1 MINKDKFP
9 INDKQL
15 NENAPRCKGGEMRG
29 RCGDHREKF
38 MEFYR
43 QASVSDKLMI
53 NLRFMIDTMR
63 SQFEQKAGQKRILF
77 ILNEQ
82 GTLTQRELTEQLG
95 IRPGS
100 ASEILSKLENAG
112 LIARTQNAADR
123 RTVDVSLTEAGAALA
138 AESAE
143 KRGMQREDMFTCLT
157 AEEQENLLSLFEK
170 IHADWETR
178 FPRSHGPHGHHGP
191 RGPHGDFGP
200 HGPHGKFG
208 PHGPFGEFGPRGPHG
223 ECGHHGPRGDFGP
236 HGPRG
241 EFGCCRGKPHG
252 DRPDGE

>member
-1 MINKDKFP
+1 MIDKEKFP
-9 INDKQL
+9 LSGKHC
-15 NENAPRCKGGEMRG
+15 NENGPRCGGGRANG
-29 RCGDHREKF
+29 HRCGDPREKF

-43 QASVSDKLMI
+43 QASVNDKLMI
-53 NLRFMIDTMR
+53 NLRFMLDTMR

-77 ILNEQ
+77 MLNEQ

-112 LIARTQNAADR
+112 LIARTPNEADR

-143 KRGMQREDMFTCLT
+143 KRGMQHEEMFTCLT
-157 AEEQENLLSLFEK
+157 EEEQESLLALFEK

-178 FPRSHGPHGHHGP
+178 FPRH
-191 RGPHGDFGP
+191 RGPHGPFGI
-200 HGPHGKFG
+200 FG
-208 PHGPFGEFGPRGPHG
+208 PHGPFGKFGPHGPHG
-223 ECGHHGPRGDFGP
+223 ECGHHGPHGDFGP
-236 HGPRG
+236 RGECGCHGPRG
-241 EFGCCRGKPHG
+241 
-252 DRPDGE
+252 DRPDEN